1 MIELMTETPTPAEP
15 ATGPVD
21 TTPPHVPPPAAA
33 APQPAV
39 VAPQPYKQSRLNQV
53 AAWVGI
59 VAGSVF
65 IVAVIFGTGFVLGAH
80 SGDRGFDRHE
90 SVMFKHRAEPAFPMG
105 PMGPMERAP
114 FVFRGPN
121 FPPPGAPGAP
131 GGSEGPGT
139 PGAPGP
145 ARP

>member
-1 MIELMTETPTPAEP
+1 MMADMSDSTEPSTAT
-15 ATGPVD
+15 TGPVPVQ
-21 TTPPHVPPPAAA
+21 TETAPPP
-33 APQPAV
+33 PPPAV
-39 VAPQPYKQSRLNQV
+39 VASPPPQKQSRLNQV

-90 SVMFKHRAEPAFPMG
+90 AVMFKHHPGPPPFQMG
-105 PMGPMERAP
+105 PMGEFERGP

-121 FPPPGAPGAP
+121 FPAQPPGAPGAP
-131 GGSEGPGT
+131 GTPGT
-139 PGAPGP
+139 PGP

>member
-1 MIELMTETPTPAEP
+1 MMADMSDSPEHPTET
-15 ATGPVD
+15 TGPLSAQ
-21 TTPPHVPPPAAA
+21 TTTAAPPP
-33 APQPAV
+33 PSPPGPPAY
-39 VAPQPYKQSRLNQV
+39 VAQPQPYKQSRLNQV

-65 IVAVIFGTGFVLGAH
+65 IVAVIFGTGFVLGQH

-90 SVMFKHRAEPAFPMG
+90 AVMFKHRADPAFPMG
-105 PMGPMERAP
+105 PMGQFERGP

-121 FPPPGAPGAP
+121 FAPPSPPEAPGAP
-131 GGSEGPGT
+131 NQP
-139 PGAPGP
+139 AP

>member
-1 MIELMTETPTPAEP
+1 MADMSDSPEP
-15 ATGPVD
+15 STAPTGPVPVQ
-21 TTPPHVPPPAAA
+21 TETVPPPPPPAA
-33 APQPAV
+33 V
-39 VAPQPYKQSRLNQV
+39 VSPPLHKPSRLNQV

-65 IVAVIFGTGFVLGAH
+65 IIAVIFGTGFVLGAH

-90 SVMFKHRAEPAFPMG
+90 AVMFKHRQGPPAFQMG
-105 PMGPMERAP
+105 PMGEFERGP

-121 FPPPGAPGAP
+121 FPAPPPGAPGAP
-131 GGSEGPGT
+131 GGSEGPG
-139 PGAPGP
+139 APAP